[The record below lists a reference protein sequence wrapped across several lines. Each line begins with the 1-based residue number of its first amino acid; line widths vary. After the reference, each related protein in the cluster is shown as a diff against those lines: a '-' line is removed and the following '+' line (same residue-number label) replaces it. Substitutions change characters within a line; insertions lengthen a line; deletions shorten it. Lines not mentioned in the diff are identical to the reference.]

1 MAASDAKPFPKKNEA
16 YRVTFPIFDADGD
29 LVSGAAD
36 LDSEISKDG
45 GTFAD
50 CTNEATEIA
59 TNSGMYYLDLTSTE
73 MNADT
78 VAIIVK
84 TSTSGAKTTPLVM
97 YPVEDGDIPV
107 NVRQIEGADPSD
119 TIRDAVVDDATRIDA
134 SALNTLSGSAP
145 TAGEIADAVWDEA
158 LADHNTEDSFGNVIN
173 DLVDEDG
180 GGVYQFNS
188 NALELA
194 PTGSGSGDWTADEK
208 EQIRYRLQLD
218 GTQTAPAA
226 DAPLQM
232 PVSADAIAQDADAAP
247 VLRDSL
253 SSTTIPHIRASVQLW
268 RGDVPANLDG
278 QSVQSYADLYED
290 SLFAIADY
298 ILDELLSGHTT
309 AGTVGERL
317 GRIPNAAAGGN
328 GGLPTVNASNQVA
341 GVSGNVDGSIGSLA
355 TQAKADVN
363 AEVDTALA
371 DVNLD
376 HLVGTAD
383 GIPAVPAGT
392 FLDQIMDDGT
402 ETYDRTTDS
411 LQAIRDNQASAGPSA
426 GAIADAVWD
435 EATSGHNADGSFGE
449 LAAEILSTVE
459 GLPSAAEVN
468 AEVVDALST
477 DTIAELGEGEPPTT
491 PTLTQALM
499 LLYMAL
505 RNASETERTGATT
518 LLRKIRNAAGTVIA
532 QGSMTQSST
541 SLNQGTLEAPPET
554 P

>member
-232 PVSADAIAQDADAAP
+232 PVSTDALNQSEQFAQDLAGILDNTAP
-247 VLRDSL
+247 RKRLYIEGIDITPPEG
-253 SSTTIPHIRASVQLW
+253 TTGIDITGEGFPLNIACQNSQNIPAITIKGGGTTGEEIHLVNGVTNLLNLIRAEILNATGLNDYPNSSVGK
-268 RGDVPANLDG
+268 R
-278 QSVQSYADLYED
+278 
-290 SLFAIADY
+290 
-298 ILDELLSGHTT
+298 LS
-309 AGTVGERL
+309 
-317 GRIPNAAAGGN
+317 RIPNEDPGTE
-328 GGLPTVNASNQVA
+328 GGLPTVDSENRIAGIQGTKNQLDDLNDLTQQQVRDAMKLAPTAGEPAAGSVDAHLDTIETDAGNA
-341 GVSGNVDGSIGSLA
+341 
-355 TQAKADVN
+355 ADN
-363 AEVDTALA
+363 
-371 DVNLD
+371 
-376 HLVGTAD
+376 VGTAISLD
-383 GIPAVPAGT
+383 GGTATLAGMLT
-392 FLDQIMDDGT
+392 KMADDNGGA
-402 ETYDRTTDS
+402 DFDAGTDS
-411 LQAIRDNQASAGPSA
+411 LNVIASDP
-426 GAIADAVWD
+426 IP
-435 EATSGHNADGSFGE
+435 E
-449 LAAEILSTVE
+449 LAA
-459 GLPSAAEVN
+459 G
-468 AEVVDALST
+468 D
-477 DTIAELGEGEPPTT
+477 PPVT
-491 PTLTQALM
+491 PNLKQAIM

-518 LLRKIRNAAGTVIA
+518 LLRKIRNDVGTVIA